1 MARWNPWHGCSKISE
16 GCRHCYVYRI
26 DGRYS
31 RDSSVVYRT
40 RDFDLPVRRCR
51 DGRYKIPSGE
61 TVYTCFSS
69 DFLLDAAD
77 EWRGEAWAM
86 MRFRS
91 DLHFFMI
98 TKRIDRLMSV
108 VPDDWRTGYSN
119 VTLCCTVE
127 NQERAD
133 YRLPLYSKAPI
144 ARKIIVCE
152 PLLGAIDLSPY
163 LSESI
168 SEVVV
173 GGESGPEA
181 RPCRYEWVLDLRR
194 YKNRKSEC
202 KKQGDYPK
210 SVGGIREKPFP
221 CGQKSMSALQACAC
235 CNVRGTRYRRPS
247 LTKFAPVCLNE
258 KATLAS
264 THCRRKSSTHS

>member
-86 MRFRS
+86 MRLRS

-152 PLLGAIDLSPY
+152 PLLGSICLHICRSLFQKWLSGASRDPKLVLVVTNGCLICGDSVSKQELLFHSNRRGQT
-163 LSESI
+163 LSRKGVYI
-168 SEVVV
+168 
-173 GGESGPEA
+173 GYPA
-181 RPCRYEWVLDLRR
+181 RC
-194 YKNRKSEC
+194 
-202 KKQGDYPK
+202 
-210 SVGGIREKPFP
+210 
-221 CGQKSMSALQACAC
+221 SM
-235 CNVRGTRYRRPS
+235 RRPVKPT
-247 LTKFAPVCLNE
+247 LIFARTE
-258 KATLAS
+258 KVFL
-264 THCRRKSSTHS
+264 

>member
-86 MRFRS
+86 MRLRS

-127 NQERAD
+127 NQERTD

-144 ARKIIVCE
+144 TRKIIVCE

-194 YKNRKSEC
+194 QCVEARVAFSF
-202 KKQGDYPK
+202 KQTGANFVKEGRLYRVP
-210 SVGGIREKPFP
+210 RTL
-221 CGQKSMSALQACAC
+221 QHAQACKADIDFC
-235 CNVRGTRYRRPS
+235 PHGKGFS
-247 LTKFAPVCLNE
+247 LIPP
-258 KATLAS
+258 TLFG
-264 THCRRKSSTHS
+264 

>member
-1 MARWNPWHGCSKISE
+1 
-16 GCRHCYVYRI
+16 
-26 DGRYS
+26 
-31 RDSSVVYRT
+31 
-40 RDFDLPVRRCR
+40 
-51 DGRYKIPSGE
+51 
-61 TVYTCFSS
+61 
-69 DFLLDAAD
+69 
-77 EWRGEAWAM
+77 
-86 MRFRS
+86 
-91 DLHFFMI
+91 MI

-194 YKNRKSEC
+194 QCVEARVAFHSNRRGQTLSRK
-202 KKQGDYPK
+202 GVYIGYPA
-210 SVGGIREKPFP
+210 R
-221 CGQKSMSALQACAC
+221 CSM
-235 CNVRGTRYRRPS
+235 RRPVKPT
-247 LTKFAPVCLNE
+247 LIFARTE
-258 KATLAS
+258 KVFL
-264 THCRRKSSTHS
+264 

>member
-1 MARWNPWHGCSKISE
+1 METGRYGESRFPKAGFRYSFEMARWNPWHGCCKISE

-51 DGRYKIPSGE
+51 DGRYKIPPGE

-77 EWRGEAWAM
+77 EWRNEAWAM
-86 MRFRS
+86 MRLRS

-108 VPDDWRTGYSN
+108 IPDDWETGYPN

-133 YRLPLYSKAPI
+133 YRLPLYSESPV
-144 ARKIIVCE
+144 ARKIIVAS
-152 PLLGAIDLSPY
+152 LF
-163 LSESI
+163 
-168 SEVVV
+168 
-173 GGESGPEA
+173 
-181 RPCRYEWVLDLRR
+181 
-194 YKNRKSEC
+194 
-202 KKQGDYPK
+202 
-210 SVGGIREKPFP
+210 SVR
-221 CGQKSMSALQACAC
+221 
-235 CNVRGTRYRRPS
+235 
-247 LTKFAPVCLNE
+247 
-258 KATLAS
+258 
-264 THCRRKSSTHS
+264 

>member
-86 MRFRS
+86 MRLRS

-133 YRLPLYSKAPI
+133 SPAAVFKGPYRPENNRVRTTS
-144 ARKIIVCE
+144 RCDRFV
-152 PLLGAIDLSPY
+152 
-163 LSESI
+163 SI
-168 SEVVV
+168 SV
-173 GGESGPEA
+173 GVYFRSG
-181 RPCRYEWVLDLRR
+181 CRGRV
-194 YKNRKSEC
+194 
-202 KKQGDYPK
+202 
-210 SVGGIREKPFP
+210 
-221 CGQKSMSALQACAC
+221 
-235 CNVRGTRYRRPS
+235 GTRSSS
-247 LTKFAPVCLNE
+247 LSLRMGA
-258 KATLAS
+258 
-264 THCRRKSSTHS
+264 

>member
-1 MARWNPWHGCSKISE
+1 
-16 GCRHCYVYRI
+16 
-26 DGRYS
+26 
-31 RDSSVVYRT
+31 
-40 RDFDLPVRRCR
+40 
-51 DGRYKIPSGE
+51 
-61 TVYTCFSS
+61 
-69 DFLLDAAD
+69 
-77 EWRGEAWAM
+77 M
-86 MRFRS
+86 MRLRS

-144 ARKIIVCE
+144 TRKIIVCE

-194 YKNRKSEC
+194 QCVEARVAFSF
-202 KKQGDYPK
+202 KQTGANFVKEGRLYRVP
-210 SVGGIREKPFP
+210 RTL
-221 CGQKSMSALQACAC
+221 QHAQACKADIDFC
-235 CNVRGTRYRRPS
+235 PHGKGFS
-247 LTKFAPVCLNE
+247 LIPP
-258 KATLAS
+258 TLFG
-264 THCRRKSSTHS
+264 